1 MDFVLDAASTFR
13 ERKHEIDRTLFGVK
27 SDGSPVQGCAVVLFF
42 SHPVGIFLS
51 FVPPLFELRKK
62 GTVPAMA
69 DISSLL
75 SLLEDKHR
83 QAKQQCDDEKARN
96 IDWLEET
103 VANTKK
109 QLLHRL

>member
-1 MDFVLDAASTFR
+1 MSLNT
-13 ERKHEIDRTLFGVK
+13 
-27 SDGSPVQGCAVVLFF
+27 DGIPLRVRAHFFPALWEFF
-42 SHPVGIFLS
+42 SPLF
-51 FVPPLFELRKK
+51 PPHFELRKK
-62 GTVPAMA
+62 EEKVPAMA

-96 IDWLEET
+96 IAWLEET

>member
-1 MDFVLDAASTFR
+1 MDFVLD
-13 ERKHEIDRTLFGVK
+13 DRALSANENSKMGHFLELNLTEALSKLHADCLCFL
-27 SDGSPVQGCAVVLFF
+27 A
-42 SHPVGIFLS
+42 PVGIFS
-51 FVPPLFELRKK
+51 FFCAATLRTAQK

>member
-1 MDFVLDAASTFR
+1 
-13 ERKHEIDRTLFGVK
+13 
-27 SDGSPVQGCAVVLFF
+27 
-42 SHPVGIFLS
+42 
-51 FVPPLFELRKK
+51 
-62 GTVPAMA
+62 MA

-96 IDWLEET
+96 IAWLEET

-109 QLLHRL
+109 QLLHRR

>member
-1 MDFVLDAASTFR
+1 
-13 ERKHEIDRTLFGVK
+13 
-27 SDGSPVQGCAVVLFF
+27 
-42 SHPVGIFLS
+42 
-51 FVPPLFELRKK
+51 
-62 GTVPAMA
+62 MA

-96 IDWLEET
+96 IDWLVET

>member
-1 MDFVLDAASTFR
+1 MEKNSNGNPDHGALANIFLAPALAPVGKSL
-13 ERKHEIDRTLFGVK
+13 LFG
-27 SDGSPVQGCAVVLFF
+27 AAT
-42 SHPVGIFLS
+42 
-51 FVPPLFELRKK
+51 LRTAQK

>member
-1 MDFVLDAASTFR
+1 MSLNTDGIPLRVRAHFFPALWEFFFLHSFR
-13 ERKHEIDRTLFGVK
+13 PLRTAQEEEK
-27 SDGSPVQGCAVVLFF
+27 
-42 SHPVGIFLS
+42 
-51 FVPPLFELRKK
+51 
-62 GTVPAMA
+62 VPAMA

-96 IDWLEET
+96 IAWLEET

>member
-1 MDFVLDAASTFR
+1 MDFVLDASSTFR
-13 ERKHEIDRTLFGVK
+13 ERKQKDGTLFGVK
-27 SDGSPVQGCAVVLFF
+27 PDGIPVRTQVVF
-42 SHPVGIFLS
+42 IFLA
-51 FVPPLFELRKK
+51 PLWDFFFLLCAATLRTAQK

>member
-1 MDFVLDAASTFR
+1 MSLNT
-13 ERKHEIDRTLFGVK
+13 
-27 SDGSPVQGCAVVLFF
+27 DGSTGAFFPALWEFF
-42 SHPVGIFLS
+42 SPLF
-51 FVPPLFELRKK
+51 PPHFELRKK
-62 GTVPAMA
+62 EKVPAMA

-96 IDWLEET
+96 IAWLEET